1 MAGGGDGVR
10 FLIHSNGPTVS
21 TGYGVQTANL
31 TRRLVAAGHEVA
43 VSVTYGQQGAV
54 GAWQTG
60 VMDDVGNEIKV
71 RLYPVGYETNSNDV
85 LHLHASHWF
94 SDGREPHPDID
105 KDGWIV
111 PLLDVWCL
119 VNPRL
124 CDFRMAAWTPIDHSP
139 VPPGVIQFFVRNPE
153 AVPIAMSR
161 FGERELFAA
170 GLNPAYVPLSV
181 DTSKYRPS
189 EVFVHPHLG
198 DIPVRKVFDL
208 PDDAFVVGMVAMN
221 KGWARDRKGFNEAFR
236 AFAQVRRNHSDAIL
250 FLHTEKWGGA
260 EGLNLIDLANT
271 CGIPE
276 HAIRWTDQ
284 YAYRIGLP
292 PEMMAAA
299 YNSMDVLLAPSH
311 GEGFCVP
318 LIEAQACGTA
328 VIATDFSSQSE
339 LVGAGWLVKGQ
350 PEWDPAQKANYVCP
364 SIGEIV
370 RCLEECYSLPLEER
384 RAMSVEAYR
393 FGQGYDCDVVFD
405 AYWLPLLERLEKIQ
419 AGSDGLTLA
428 EPRSRMESVDIIV
441 PLMREQNKE
450 RFWRSLHSS
459 GEWIDVS
466 SFGDADPQLLR
477 GSVPAASVLI
487 GEEGK
492 TFAENVNSLYARS
505 RADWMLI
512 VGDDVEFKPG
522 WFEAAQAVSDRF
534 DVIGTN
540 DTAGR
545 VRNPDVAAGRHADHF
560 FVRRAYIEEHGACLD
575 GPGVLAPE
583 AYGHWYTD
591 KEIVELAKARKVFGM
606 AMDSVI
612 VHHHP
617 GYDGDEAARQADPVY
632 MVAVERAAADRDT
645 WLSRVPLIQMQRA

>member
-1 MAGGGDGVR
+1 MR

-31 TRRLVAAGHEVA
+31 VRRLVAAGHEVA

-54 GAWQTG
+54 GAWQSG
-60 VMDDVGNEIKV
+60 VVGSGGEEVKV

-94 SDGREPHPDID
+94 SEGREPHPDID
-105 KDGWIV
+105 KDGWII

-124 CDFRMAAWTPIDHSP
+124 CDFRMAAWAPVDHSP
-139 VPPGVIQFFVRNPE
+139 VPPGVMQFFIRNPE

-161 FGERELFAA
+161 FGEREFAAA

-181 DTSKYRPS
+181 DTSKFRPG
-189 EVFVHPHLG
+189 EHFVHPHLG
-198 DIPVRKVFDL
+198 KIPVRKVFDL
-208 PDDAFVVGMVAMN
+208 PESAFVVGMVAMN

-236 AFAQVRRNHSDAIL
+236 AFSAFRQNHPDAVL

-260 EGLNLIDLANT
+260 EGLNLVDLANT

-276 HAIRWTDQ
+276 HAIVYSDQ
-284 YAYRIGLP
+284 YAYRLGIP

-318 LIEAQACGTA
+318 LIEAQACGTP

-350 PEWDPAQKANYVCP
+350 PEWDPAQKSNYVVP
-364 SIGEIV
+364 SIAELL
-370 RCLEECYSLPLEER
+370 RCLEECYALPVEER
-384 RAMSVEAYR
+384 RAMSAEAFR
-393 FGQGYDCDVVFD
+393 FAQGYDCDVVFD
-405 AYWLPLLERLEKIQ
+405 AYWVPLLERLERIQ
-419 AGSDGLTLA
+419 AGVVPLELER
-428 EPRSRMESVDIIV
+428 EPMRSVDVIV
-441 PLMREQNKE
+441 PLMREGNEQ
-450 RFWRSLHSS
+450 RFSRSLAKTMP
-459 GEWIDVS
+459 GGNVT
-466 SFGDADPQLLR
+466 
-477 GSVPAASVLI
+477 VLI
-487 GEEGK
+487 GEHGK
-492 TFAENVNSLYARS
+492 TYAENVNECYRRGTGDFVLV
-505 RADWMLI
+505 
-512 VGDDVEFKPG
+512 VGDDCEFKDG
-522 WFEAAQAVSDRF
+522 WFEAAQALSDRF

-540 DTAGR
+540 DTDGK

-560 FVRRAYIEEHGACLD
+560 FVRRAYVDEYGASLD
-575 GPGVLAPE
+575 GPGLVMSE
-583 AYGHWYTD
+583 AYSHWFTD
-591 KEIVELAKARKVFGM
+591 KELVELAKARGVWSPCLE
-606 AMDSVI
+606 SVI

-617 GYDGDEAARQADPVY
+617 GYDGDEKARQADPVY
-632 MVAVERAAADRDT
+632 MAAVVRADADRDT
-645 WLSRVPLIQMQRA
+645 WLSRLPLIQMQRQ